1 MRLEEGPPPCI
12 ASMNLPTLRLA
23 IELKIGVKPSNRS
36 GLQPAAPV
44 CDGYASLTGPGM
56 KKILVID
63 DDSAMLTLT
72 VKALQARGFQTVTA
86 DDGVEGLE
94 VAKNQ
99 LPDLIICDIQM
110 PRLNGY
116 ETLAALRQDPL
127 TATIPFIFLTG
138 LTDRKD
144 LRQAMGLGADD
155 FLTKPFSIT
164 DLMQAVN
171 IRLEKQAA
179 VQRRSE
185 KKLDDLRG
193 SIGLALPHEMLT
205 PLNGILGFASMMM
218 DEGMVFEPHEIQDF
232 ARNIHFSALR
242 LHRLIQNFIIYSEM
256 ELNSNNAKKIDEWRH
271 ERTHVQEIVTNVARE
286 KADAAGRPGDLVL
299 EVPEASVAMA
309 GTYFKKAVEELL
321 DNAFKFS
328 KAGTPVTV
336 TCDASHDCFT
346 LSVSDKGRGM
356 TSQQIADI
364 GAHMQFERRFYEQQ
378 GVGLGLII
386 IKRLADL
393 HGGDIV
399 IERTLGKKN
408 T

>member
-1 MRLEEGPPPCI
+1 
-12 ASMNLPTLRLA
+12 
-23 IELKIGVKPSNRS
+23 
-36 GLQPAAPV
+36 
-44 CDGYASLTGPGM
+44 M

-63 DDSAMLTLT
+63 DDSAMLALT

-86 DDGVEGLE
+86 DDGVAGLE
-94 VAKNQ
+94 MAKKH

-127 TATIPFIFLTG
+127 TGTIPFVFLSG
-138 LTDRKD
+138 LADRKQF
-144 LRQAMGLGADD
+144 RQGMGLGADD
-155 FLTKPFSIT
+155 YLTKPFSIQE
-164 DLMQAVN
+164 LMGAVN
-171 IRLEKQAA
+171 TRLEKQAA

-185 KKLDDLRG
+185 KKLDELRG
-193 SIGLALPHEMLT
+193 NIGLALPHELLT

-218 DEGMVFEPHEIQDF
+218 DDGMVFEPHEIQDF

-242 LHRLIQNFIIYSEM
+242 LHRLIENFIIYSEM
-256 ELNSNNAKKIDEWRH
+256 ELSANNVQKIEDWRH
-271 ERTHVQEIVTNVARE
+271 ERTHVREIVTNVARE
-286 KADAAGRPGDLVL
+286 KAEAAGRSGDLQL
-299 EVPEASVAMA
+299 DAQESSVAMA

-328 KAGTPVTV
+328 KPGTPVAV
-336 TCDASHDCFT
+336 TCRPTRDSVA

-356 TSQQIADI
+356 TPQQIADI

-386 IKRLADL
+386 IKRLAHL
-393 HGGDIV
+393 HGGDLV
-399 IERTLGKKN
+399 IESTTGQQTTVRLFLPLAREEN
-408 T
+408 